1 MFKKYVVT
9 LREDEREQ
17 LRALVSTGKSAARKL
32 NHARILLLADASQE
46 PARTDQEIVEALGL
60 GVRTVERVR
69 QRFVEEGFEAALNP
83 TARPRR
89 ASKLEGQ
96 VEADVIA
103 LAKSD
108 PPKGRKRWTLRL
120 LADQMV
126 QLQYIEA
133 ISHESV
139 RKVLEKKG

>member
-1 MFKKYVVT
+1 MLKKYVVT

-32 NHARILLLADASQE
+32 NHARILLLADTSE
-46 PARTDQEIVEALGL
+46 GPGHTDQEIVEALRL

-89 ASKLEGQ
+89 ASKLQGQ
-96 VEADVIA
+96 VESHVIA

-139 RKVLEKKG
+139 RQALKKTA